1 MVGDSG
7 ISDLSSGGIIDRG
20 LVLLNV
26 RLDGKELGDKTL
38 AWNLVAIEGRQMAR
52 DICTGWQIMVESCY
66 IRLDWDP

>member
-26 RLDGKELGDKTL
+26 RLDGKELGDKML
-38 AWNLVAIEGRQMAR
+38 AWNLVARVDRWLGTYAQAGR
-52 DICTGWQIMVESCY
+52 
-66 IRLDWDP
+66 